1 MWRRDL
7 SGNAFGWTC
16 ALAALWLGMSAAPS
30 RADTVSYSMMFAE
43 NLAVLRNPTNSNL
56 QTLAATN
63 TQHGLMLA
71 RTSPFI
77 ELKNTSDTSPITSLS
92 MTVGN
97 TARNFDWAKMVE
109 ASPGVTFSL
118 QSPDA
123 LYGLAQSDLL
133 IINFTNFD
141 PGDFVRFRVGLSPD
155 AVGAN
160 PIVDYR
166 TTFFT
171 LNGTDTTNNSIVSV
185 TYQTANGPMT
195 ATNVMPNYTIDG
207 HSPTSMT
214 FPCNF
219 GQDTVT
225 PFGMNGS
232 GGDVPVPEPAGVGLA
247 ALGLAGMLA
256 WRASRRRR

>member
-1 MWRRDL
+1 M
-7 SGNAFGWTC
+7 
-16 ALAALWLGMSAAPS
+16 LAVWLGTSAAAA

-43 NLAVLRNPTNSNL
+43 NLAVLKNPTNSNL
-56 QTLAATN
+56 QTMAALN

-71 RTSPFI
+71 RTSPYI
-77 ELKNTSDTSPITSLS
+77 ELKNTSDSSPITSLS
-92 MTVGN
+92 MTIGN
-97 TARNFDWAKMVE
+97 TADNFDWAKMVE

-123 LYGLAQSDLL
+123 LYGLAKSDLL
-133 IINFTNFD
+133 VINFSHFD

-195 ATNVMPNYTIDG
+195 ASNVVPNYTIDG

-214 FPCNF
+214 FPCHF
-219 GQDTVT
+219 GQDSVT

-232 GGDVPVPEPAGVGLA
+232 GGDVPVPEPSSVALA
-247 ALGLAGMLA
+247 ALGLTGLLA
-256 WRASRRRR
+256 WRHRRRRR